1 MRKSHLLVLCILAT
15 ALLIHAHSI
24 PSSRF
29 PVFQTSPGDT
39 TYRIIASEGNTYGY
53 DILVKNNILIHQ
65 PNIPGRPGNK
75 GFQTKGDA
83 EKVALLII
91 KKLQQGIMPP
101 ATSTKEL
108 DSLKIKY

>member
-1 MRKSHLLVLCILAT
+1 MLCFIAAT
-15 ALLIHAHSI
+15 LFIHAHAT
-24 PSSRF
+24 PSSNSLTLQK
-29 PVFQTSPGDT
+29 PPGDT
-39 TYRIIASEGNTYGY
+39 TFRIIPSEGNTYGY
-53 DILVKNNILIHQ
+53 DILVKNKILIHQ

-75 GFQTKGDA
+75 GFAVKADA
-83 EKVALLII
+83 EKVAKLII